1 MQNTEEITLNSPI
14 EIENPIIPKIDF
26 GYWIISFFSVVMLL
40 FVAAQLFGLVEKDE
54 TTLIGNSLKTVVG
67 IVGVMLSFSV
77 TKSLE
82 GNLRHTWKILT
93 WAYIFNTGGDT
104 IWYYY
109 ASVLGEKPF
118 PSWADASFLLHYP
131 VMLWALLSYPTTTKT
146 FDKKKFIADISIVMV
161 SGVTIVWYFIIHP
174 TISTITD
181 DDLLSPALNL
191 SYTVGDMVLIL
202 GILVVFFRG
211 VEENLKRALQIIVA
225 GIVCM
230 LVADLGFAYLTLQGT
245 YFGGHWIE
253 NFFIFNSL
261 SHIYAAYYQYRKE
274 LRETET
280 QKEEPEVSESSILNW
295 FPYFAVLLGVALLA
309 WESRPFWGENL
320 GKVVLSSIVLTA
332 LVVFRQI
339 IAVREN
345 VRLRAEQ
352 ITRQNE
358 SKFKKLIEHS
368 SDLITIRDNSGKVV
382 FRSPSIKNILGYEPG
397 EVDKYD
403 SFELIHPDDVE
414 SLVNSIK
421 VLETGKVEVSKHEYR
436 FKHKDGSWRVMEGFA
451 KSVNDEGGGLKGI
464 IVNSR
469 DITQRKQDEERLR
482 LYTAKLERSNRELQ
496 DFAYVASH
504 DLQEPLRKVQAFGD
518 RLERKYAESL
528 ADEARDYIKRMRDA
542 SSRMQTLINDLL
554 VFSRV
559 TTKAQPFARINLTE
573 VANEVVSDL
582 EVRIEQTKAKVEI
595 GNLPEIEA
603 DSLQMRQLLQNLI
616 GNALKFH
623 RAEKSPFIKIYA
635 EDFSQTSGSF
645 QVGTEQMHTTSGGFE
660 TNDVGET
667 VCRIVVED
675 NGIGFEEKY
684 LDRIFTVF
692 QRLHGRSEFEGSG
705 VGLAVCRKII
715 ERHEG
720 SITAQSSPDKGAKFI
735 VTLPLK
741 QVEGEINL

>member
-1 MQNTEEITLNSPI
+1 MQNTEELALNSPL
-14 EIENPIIPKIDF
+14 EIENPIISKIDF
-26 GYWIISFFSVVMLL
+26 GYWIIVFFSVVML
-40 FVAAQLFGLVEKDE
+40 FYVAAQLFGLVENDD

-67 IVGVMLSFSV
+67 IVGIMMSYSV

-82 GNLRHTWKILT
+82 GNLKHTWKILT

-109 ASVLGEKPF
+109 ASILGEKPF
-118 PSWADASFLLHYP
+118 PSWADVSFLLHYP

-161 SGVTIVWYFIIHP
+161 SGITLVWYFIIHP

-181 DDLLSPALNL
+181 EDLISPALNL

-211 VEENLKRALQIIVA
+211 VEDNLKRALQIIVA

-261 SHIYAAYYQYRKE
+261 SHIYAAYYQYRKG
-274 LRETET
+274 LRETEIPD
-280 QKEEPEVSESSILNW
+280 EETKTSESTILNW
-295 FPYFAVLLGVALLA
+295 FPYIAILLGVVLLG
-309 WESRPFWGENL
+309 WESRPYWGENL
-320 GKVVLSSIVLTA
+320 GKVVLSSIVLTT

-345 VRLRAEQ
+345 VRLRAEE
-352 ITRQNE
+352 IARRNE
-358 SKFKKLIEHS
+358 SKIEKLIEHS

-382 FRSPSIKNILGYEPG
+382 FRSPSIKNILGYEPE

-414 SLVNSIK
+414 NLANSMK
-421 VLETGKVEVSKHEYR
+421 DLENGKIEFYKHEYR
-436 FKHKDGSWRVMEGFA
+436 FKHKDGSWRVMEGVA
-451 KSVNDEGGGLKGI
+451 KSVDDEDGLHGI

-469 DITQRKQDEERLR
+469 DITQRKQDEEKLK

-518 RLERKYAESL
+518 RLERKCAESL
-528 ADEARDYIKRMRDA
+528 QDEGRDYIRRMRDA
-542 SSRMQTLINDLL
+542 SFRMQILINDLL
-554 VFSRV
+554 TFSRI
-559 TTKAQPFARINLTE
+559 TTKAQPFSPVNLKKITE
-573 VANEVVSDL
+573 EVVSDL
-582 EVRIEQTKAKVEI
+582 EVRIEQTNARIEI
-595 GNLPEIEA
+595 GDMPDIDA
-603 DSLQMRQLLQNLI
+603 DKVQIRQLLQNLI
-616 GNALKFH
+616 GNALKFQ
-623 RAEKSPFIKIYA
+623 RANETPIVKIYA
-635 EDFSQTSGSF
+635 EGYSEIGASF
-645 QVGTEQMHTTSGGFE
+645 QIGNEEIHTTSGGFGKNN
-660 TNDVGET
+660 TRSQ
-667 VCRIVVED
+667 VCRLFVED
-675 NGIGFEEKY
+675 NGIGFDEKY

-692 QRLHGRSEFEGSG
+692 QRLHGRSEYEGSG
-705 VGLAVCRKII
+705 VGLAVCRKIV

-720 SITAQSSPDKGAKFI
+720 MITAESTPGNGAKFI

-741 QVEGEINL
+741 QVEGETI